1 LAANRQALL
10 VPDPSVAFDFS
21 ETVNR
26 LPDLSTQWTLDGVI
40 PLQQTGQTAEFVLV
54 QLSSLLCRVDFC
66 LHASFSSD
74 VRSYAIEI
82 LKRVYDLLVV
92 GNINTEKT
100 RHTCPLL
107 NLYAN

>member
-40 PLQQTGQTAEFVLV
+40 PLQQTGQTAEFVL
-54 QLSSLLCRVDFC
+54 
-66 LHASFSSD
+66 ASFSSD